1 MIAYIVCEG
10 SFDVQL
16 LKIVIPEELLNKVEV
31 VAAGGLSA
39 VKSLARSLIVRRQV
53 PVGVVIDAD
62 SVAPE
67 VVKERLKSVEELV
80 ESVSANI
87 PFKVIAAVPEMEIIF
102 FQDIALLSRLLGY
115 EPSQDMLTSAAF
127 QPCKTL
133 QKLLSQSH
141 HEKHSFSQIINQL
154 TNEDL
159 KILRQAPFI
168 QELIHFLQSVQETA
182 TVNL

>member
-10 SFDVQL
+10 IFDVHL
-16 LKIVIPEELLNKVEV
+16 LKRVLPEELLNNVEIV
-31 VAAGGLSA
+31 YAGGLSA

-53 PVGVVIDAD
+53 PVAIVVDAD

-67 VVKERLKSVEELV
+67 IIQERLKSIEELV
-80 ESVSANI
+80 ESVSVNTPI
-87 PFKVIAAVPEMEIIF
+87 KVIAAVPQTEIIF
-102 FQDIALLSRLLGY
+102 FQDIGLLSGLLGY
-115 EPSQDMLTSAAF
+115 EPSQNMLTIAAF

-133 QKLLSQSH
+133 KTLLSQSYN
-141 HEKHSFSQIINQL
+141 KDNFSQVINQL

-159 KILRQAPFI
+159 EILRQAPFI

-182 TVNL
+182 TVNI